1 MKNVIKSLKILFA
14 QKGRSYLSRPL
25 EQTVGM
31 LQAGFRFRID

>member
-1 MKNVIKSLKILFA
+1 MKMCKVFKSIFA
-14 QKGRSYLSRPL
+14 QKGCSYPLRPL